1 MTFRFR
7 FSPAYRLAS
16 LPFGITPG
24 NARVDVGDGRL
35 RVRFGFWSV
44 ETGLDNVIGTASTG
58 PYGRLRTMGP
68 AHLSLADRGL
78 TFATNDRRGLCIRFQ
93 EPVPGLEPTRR
104 LRHPGLTVTVVD
116 VEGLAVALGFPLAQ
130 GA

>member
-16 LPFGITPG
+16 LPFGVTPG

-35 RVRFGFWSV
+35 CARFGFWSV
-44 ETGLDNVIGTASTG
+44 ETALDNVIGTALTG

-68 AHLSLADRGL
+68 AHLSLVDRGL
-78 TFATNDRRGLCIRFQ
+78 TFATNGRRGLCIRFR
-93 EPVPGLEPTRR
+93 EPVAGLEPTGR
-104 LRHPGLTVTVVD
+104 LRHPGLTVTVDD
-116 VEGLAVALGFPLAQ
+116 VEGLAEAIGYPLSPAD
-130 GA
+130 